1 MRIRTMLPHAL
12 LLMVLTTLGC
22 ATSSPLAHM
31 EQPAAGLPVFGSLP
45 ALSVFQ
51 EEAGVAEPY
60 SETSWS
66 GVGWTALMY
75 IPNRI
80 LDILDVVRAK
90 LRLGPGFAIG
100 AQATSVTHVYV
111 GTYFTVFIGLPGPRQ
126 RKMPKLPVG
135 VETRTGAQL
144 SKADVTLEGGLGP
157 DYGRWEFALSFQ
169 LAIIGADLGLDPYE
183 FWDFLAG
190 LATYDPAGDDF

>member
-1 MRIRTMLPHAL
+1 MRPRSMPSVALMLAL
-12 LLMVLTTLGC
+12 LLTVGC
-22 ATSSPLAHM
+22 ATAPVSRM
-31 EQPAAGLPVFGSLP
+31 EQPLSGLPVFSSMPG
-45 ALSVFQ
+45 AQ
-51 EEAGVAEPY
+51 EEAVEAEPY
-60 SETSWS
+60 SSTSWS

-80 LDILDVVRAK
+80 LDIFDMVRAK

-100 AQATSVTHVYV
+100 AQATSLTHVYV

-157 DYGRWEFALSFQ
+157 DYGKWEFALSFQ
-169 LAIIGADLGLDPYE
+169 LAIIGADLGIDPYE
-183 FWDFLAG
+183 IWDFIAG
-190 LATYDPAGDDF
+190 IATFDPAEDDF